1 MNIYDL
7 TNEYINL
14 LALAEDPEVD
24 LEELSTAMEEIS
36 GEIEDKADGY
46 AFVVQRINSDIDS
59 ISAEIK
65 RLQERK
71 KVFES
76 RAERIK
82 ETLMKSMN
90 AIGRKKIQTATHTFT
105 VAKNGGKIPV
115 VISPFAT
122 ANDIPDEFRSVKYDF
137 NKDAIR
143 EALEAGEILDF
154 AELGERGESLRIK

>member
-7 TNEYINL
+7 TSEYINL
-14 LALAEDPEVD
+14 LAMAEDPDVD
-24 LEELSTAMEEIS
+24 IDELSSAMDKIN
-36 GEIEDKADGY
+36 GEIGDKADGY

-71 KVFES
+71 KAFEA

-105 VAKNGGKIPV
+105 VAKNGGTIPV

-122 ANDIPDEFRSVKYDF
+122 ANDVPDEFRSVKYDF

-154 AELGERGESLRIK
+154 AKLGERGESLRIK

>member
-7 TNEYINL
+7 TSEYINL
-14 LALAEDPEVD
+14 LAMAEDPDVD
-24 LEELSTAMEEIS
+24 IDELSSAMDEIN
-36 GEIEDKADGY
+36 GEIGDKADGY

-71 KVFES
+71 KAFEA

-90 AIGRKKIQTATHTFT
+90 AIGRKKIQTANHTFT

-122 ANDIPDEFRSVKYDF
+122 ANDVPDEFRNVKYDF

>member
-14 LALAEDPEVD
+14 LAMAEDPDVD
-24 LEELSTAMEEIS
+24 IEELSSAMEEIS

-71 KVFES
+71 KTFES

-90 AIGRKKIQTATHTFT
+90 AIGRKKIQTANHTFT

-122 ANDIPDEFRSVKYDF
+122 ANDVPDEYRNVKYDF

-143 EALEAGEILDF
+143 EALEAGEVLDF

>member
-14 LALAEDPEVD
+14 LALAEDPDVD
-24 LEELSTAMEEIS
+24 LEELSSAMEEIS

-46 AFVVQRINSDIDS
+46 AFVVQRINSDIDF

-65 RLQERK
+65 RLQDRK
-71 KVFES
+71 KAFEA

-105 VAKNGGKIPV
+105 VSKNGGKIPV
-115 VISPFAT
+115 VISLFAT
-122 ANDIPDEFRSVKYDF
+122 ANDVPDEFRNVKYDF